1 VHHVVVDASYDGIAA
16 QFEKHAVDGA
26 YNAHYDRPAMLDLIG
41 DVAGRRI
48 LDVGCGPGFYAEELV
63 RRGAEVVAIDTSPKM
78 LTLARRRLKGRAVLQ
93 QADLAGRLPFPDQDF
108 DDVVCALVIHHLAD
122 REAALREI
130 YRVLRPGGRLLLST
144 THPTMDWLRKGG
156 SYFAVQ
162 QEVDIWGGIEG
173 GHPSHFWR
181 EPLTSL
187 CAAATNAG
195 FLIAVLLEPTPA
207 ESMRSR
213 WPEDWEQLHREPG
226 FLVLSLV
233 KVAQGD

>member
-1 VHHVVVDASYDGIAA
+1 
-16 QFEKHAVDGA
+16 
-26 YNAHYDRPAMLDLIG
+26 
-41 DVAGRRI
+41 
-48 LDVGCGPGFYAEELV
+48 
-63 RRGAEVVAIDTSPKM
+63 
-78 LTLARRRLKGRAVLQ
+78 
-93 QADLAGRLPFPDQDF
+93 
-108 DDVVCALVIHHLAD
+108 
-122 REAALREI
+122 
-130 YRVLRPGGRLLLST
+130 
-144 THPTMDWLRKGG
+144 MDWLRKGG